1 MPNACGHRIGSD
13 KLFIKRYLFALD
25 IVLVDILRN
34 KWVGRAIPI
43 PRDPRPHRPSRV
55 CAGTDRTSQ
64 NHRSGHMLR
73 PHAPATCS
81 GASHGQAQAFAGSGL
96 RNGRRNRRPAVD
108 RAERHKRMSCK
119 AIRDRARHENP
130 ILRILRASA
139 AAARILLRT
148 RLTGFPAPPARAF
161 PSRRRPAMRT
171 RCAKKRAQKKWCR
184 RCARFGFARPSRRPC
199 HWHTACA
206 TARLE
211 AELRGRRTSGSPLHV
226 LR

>member
-108 RAERHKRMSCK
+108 CAERHKRMSCK
-119 AIRDRARHENP
+119 AIREREMPNASPLALSQRLCSETLESRDR
-130 ILRILRASA
+130 
-139 AAARILLRT
+139 AAAR
-148 RLTGFPAPPARAF
+148 AARA
-161 PSRRRPAMRT
+161 RVAIG
-171 RCAKKRAQKKWCR
+171 W
-184 RCARFGFARPSRRPC
+184 
-199 HWHTACA
+199 
-206 TARLE
+206 
-211 AELRGRRTSGSPLHV
+211 RGAIVSADG
-226 LR
+226 